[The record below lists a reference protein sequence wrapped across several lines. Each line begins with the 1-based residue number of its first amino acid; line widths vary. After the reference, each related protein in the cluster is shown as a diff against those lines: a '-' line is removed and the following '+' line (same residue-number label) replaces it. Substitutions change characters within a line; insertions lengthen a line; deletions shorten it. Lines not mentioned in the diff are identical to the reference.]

1 MAFSKLTN
9 MENRANIYKAF
20 VNFWTLSRF
29 IYKHY
34 QNPQLNLDYHVF
46 TDIFKTNHQPLLRFK
61 SFRQCNLSPEPS
73 SQKHENSTRNHYIGA
88 PLYHKADTLSLFQS
102 LYLLLMTIIWGFAS
116 FNMVQANT
124 TSLYKS
130 NTISPQLSDIV
141 WGNIGTKMTLLG
153 NFTRLTTTL
162 TGLSPID
169 FTLSNKQ
176 LVLST
181 IPSSMLAPPSQLTPS
196 GLKAGAIA
204 SYSSDDRIA
213 SVCRSDTLLFM
224 GGKMTTLSNHPTVS
238 NVFALNLTSSAQII
252 DLNKGLS
259 TPVSALACIGNHS
272 VWAVSSTATNA
283 STTISNSTTTD
294 LLSGYIAIWSRQD
307 SAWTT
312 PTGKG
317 LDGPVNDIKVDS
329 KGVVYLA
336 GKFSSTADGSK
347 STSPTNQIV
356 SITSGNVIAPGAV
369 DAGLL
374 SCPSKKNGW
383 VMPSTTGI
391 IEFQLGTSVIITA
404 IAIQNLV
411 GTTDGVKT
419 FSVISPAVSPGAP
432 YKLAMAD
439 TSGVLGAICT
449 VCTLPRD
456 ENMHVFYI
464 IDPEKTAAS
473 NDVQIIVIS
482 SYGLSTSGLATI
494 QFYQRDIV
502 VWANPMFN
510 APSCSFTS
518 NKPIELSANLVGPWT
533 ILHAAQPM
541 AQITIT
547 GASQAASSYAT
558 FKPNIIDQGMYTI
571 TAFIPACALN
581 TTLVSSVPM
590 ASIPQSLSSDLCT
603 SRGNVTVAVVSPNN
617 AGTPQTVVL
626 SLQTPAETQTVLG
639 TFLLSPGS
647 FFNISCATSTGTSV
661 AIEGFT
667 VVKTPSVTGL
677 KNLASFA
684 TNDPKS
690 VFTPFAAD
698 AIPDNA
704 VVKSLAV
711 DSKDVVYVAGQLYI
725 APNMANIVKYT
736 PGVNASGV
744 RGWSALSGGG
754 LNAGVSALASYQS
767 LLFVG
772 GDFTGTQNGLVMLSR
787 VAIYNSDKDTW
798 LPMSGGINAAPTSI
812 SVDSQTRTVRIL
824 GPYTLQYTSQT
835 DTVGVAV
842 PGMLV
847 WSIDTNSFI
856 SPPESISGILDVP
869 PMFSRSGNEQ
879 ETNMIAAGII
889 TDFAGIAK
897 SSYGVGVAELGV
909 NGVNGLVSI
918 PDKARLTSVASDTKH
933 GVIYMAGTSLA
944 GVSSISSMQA
954 DGSKFYYLGVNIT
967 AGEVRDM
974 VYFDQSDMVVLCGSF
989 KSVTIRNVSTPV
1001 SGLVAFNPT
1010 TLEISKS
1017 ITFADSKT
1025 ANQTTVNVRR
1035 IKVIDTNRFVVLGDI
1050 DLPSLGC
1057 IGACI
1062 WDASIQ
1068 TWSNILSGVRGTY
1081 QAVDVSTNGVVY
1093 FGGKFTVNNTIL
1105 ASATPT
1111 TTVSILTLSPGESL
1125 PKVQYSTALSPI
1137 DLNGNV
1143 TSLGLSLNGVVYIA
1157 IVDRS
1162 GITNLT
1168 RVNNGQIFTYQLNQQ
1183 SVVTEISP
1191 MGWNTSSG
1199 VYVDGMLLTGRIITS
1214 ESVDGSPASAKP
1226 FVAALYDPTRNIL
1239 TPLISAI
1246 PSTSVVS
1253 TVRVQTPIKS
1263 IPPSSRDQNNDSARL
1278 IPIWALVLIVI
1289 AALIA
1294 CALLFWMIYICV
1306 RNNRN
1311 RKTAELSIKPAD
1323 KSQIE
1328 TDQQSNIQREILPA
1342 RWSPGQ
1348 ETIYTVPNGLV
1359 DKQDSND
1366 TISFSPKEIESSYG
1380 DQFEIF
1386 CENQSKHYPPS
1397 SSIGSLPHPSNEGW
1411 CNVLPPDARSMGKT
1425 FPVKQ
1430 NAKKGE
1436 TEPVVSEDVF
1446 FDCPD
1451 LTRSTISSDR
1461 AYKSE
1466 TPLAIQTNGPY
1477 RPPLPPHLKCIP
1489 QRRSGSLHSYMAE
1502 HGFLLSPAA
1511 EEEHGDLLPL
1521 SMQANAR
1528 SIQQPPSFKIER
1540 VTSISTFEDPSS
1552 MSISILDPV
1561 PSNIDNV
1568 AVGDAYQNDRPLR
1581 RRSNTNSIANDY
1593 FDGDAELLNMSSHSI
1608 KPTRPG
1614 SWLVQSHQ
1622 LAIAQDSYHAQDS
1635 TELNLHTGDKIE
1647 VLDCTDPFWW
1657 TGRLGKRRDQ
1667 IGLFPASL
1675 TSKDIH

>member
-1 MAFSKLTN
+1 
-9 MENRANIYKAF
+9 
-20 VNFWTLSRF
+20 
-29 IYKHY
+29 
-34 QNPQLNLDYHVF
+34 
-46 TDIFKTNHQPLLRFK
+46 
-61 SFRQCNLSPEPS
+61 
-73 SQKHENSTRNHYIGA
+73 
-88 PLYHKADTLSLFQS
+88 
-102 LYLLLMTIIWGFAS
+102 MTIIWGFAS

-317 LDGPVNDIKVDS
+317 LDGPVNDIKV
-329 KGVVYLA
+329 
-336 GKFSSTADGSK
+336 
-347 STSPTNQIV
+347 
-356 SITSGNVIAPGAV
+356 IAPGAV

-494 QFYQRDIV
+494 QFYQR
-502 VWANPMFN
+502 
-510 APSCSFTS
+510 
-518 NKPIELSANLVGPWT
+518 ELSANLVGPWT

-1017 ITFADSKT
+1017 ITF
-1025 ANQTTVNVRR
+1025 
-1035 IKVIDTNRFVVLGDI
+1035 

-1183 SVVTEISP
+1183 SLVTEISP

-1214 ESVDGSPASAKP
+1214 ESVDGSPASTKP